1 MVITLTD
8 CIITFKQP
16 SNDQLIS
23 IPVNKQHLVRILKRQ
38 VSPFNNS
45 FIFSIHKKAVL
56 FIMKLLEKTAQDKQW
71 QILQHSI
78 LPQPSLTVLK
88 SGAHTPMSCRILLE
102 SANGTRYK

>member
-23 IPVNKQHLVRILKRQ
+23 IPVNKQHLIRILKRQ

-45 FIFSIHKKAVL
+45 SIHFL
-56 FIMKLLEKTAQDKQW
+56 N
-71 QILQHSI
+71 
-78 LPQPSLTVLK
+78 P
-88 SGAHTPMSCRILLE
+88 
-102 SANGTRYK
+102 